1 MAAFIA
7 GFAGLMIR
15 EQQKKFTSR
24 VAYIVVLLREGQTQ
38 SKIRLHH
45 MIRVK
50 INLSLFTEF
59 YLKNIKRGFS
69 QLRQ

>member
-7 GFAGLMIR
+7 GFAGLIR
-15 EQQKKFTSR
+15 EQQKTFTSR

-38 SKIRLHH
+38 SKIRLCH